1 MSMGNIPSTSIT
13 PISLTPLPS
22 SMPRIMIM
30 IITTTTTMTTAMN
43 HNIITSMN
51 QTSIHITLILIL
63 NHHHPRP
70 NRPRIL
76 PPLPATPTFPVCP
89 LALKKGHILRLEK
102 TRHRVTSNGILNR
115 QRRRSTSPSLQ
126 SSPSPI

>member
-1 MSMGNIPSTSIT
+1 MGNIPSTSIT

-30 IITTTTTMTTAMN
+30 IITTTTTMTTTMN

-51 QTSIHITLILIL
+51 QTNSHITLIL

-126 SSPSPI
+126 PSPSPI